1 MLLLGQHLGS
11 HSVQASYGLSRHLYR
26 IPGPGWGVPD
36 ERPGP
41 LWGQSV
47 PVSLQVPQPHVQF
60 PNLAEWEEAAWRR
73 PHDQP
78 TALEPTRS
86 GLTAGASVEV

>member
-1 MLLLGQHLGS
+1 MVAGCYW
-11 HSVQASYGLSRHLYR
+11 ASTWALTLSKPPMDS
-26 IPGPGWGVPD
+26 PGTCTGFQDQVG
-36 ERPGP
+36 ECQMR
-41 LWGQSV
+41 GQSV
-47 PVSLQVPQPHVQF
+47 PASLQVPQPHIQL